1 MISDTGILTSDDNAS
16 AVSLRAILAGSTAS
30 IAITLLLFALGIGL
44 GFSVISPWSD
54 SGISA
59 TTFTISAGLYF
70 IVVAM
75 LSSTIG
81 GYIAGRLRSRWQTV
95 HEHERYFRDSAHGFL
110 VWALATVVGATIL
123 GGATTHLL
131 AGASAGLAPAAGMA
145 AQSAPSDI
153 YVDRLLRAGPQ
164 QPGQNAPA
172 NAAAATTNPAAE
184 SQTAA
189 PLQGGQTLATQGQ
202 PRVERA
208 SISRI
213 LAPAMVKGGNVSDA
227 DKSYLVSVVAARQGV
242 SQQQAEQEVNQ
253 DINDMKSAADTAR
266 KSTAAFAL
274 WLVVSMLAGALSAS
288 LAAIEGGNLRNRE
301 WYLTPAE
308 RGRTR
313 VDMAPAE

>member
-123 GGATTHLL
+123 GAATTHLL
-131 AGASAGLAPAAGMA
+131 AGAGAGLAPAAGMA
-145 AQSAPSDI
+145 AQSAPTDI

-164 QPGQNAPA
+164 QPSQNTPA
-172 NAAAATTNPAAE
+172 SAAAATTNPTAE

-189 PLQGGQTLATQGQ
+189 PLQGGQASAAQGQ